1 MIKVRSKTFH
11 FNVYQK
17 CKRLKKICIN
27 RVMPVIEWSSWENE
41 EKNEI

>member
-1 MIKVRSKTFH
+1 MYMKSA
-11 FNVYQK
+11 NV
-17 CKRLKKICIN
+17 KKICIN